1 MQVRKGRVVS
11 RRSLYE
17 ARRYV
22 LGAAALELALAPSRA
37 VRGRLLLGVG
47 LACLVFFRDPPRSI
61 EREPD
66 TIYAPADGVVVE
78 VGAASDPWLPGGEV
92 VRIAT
97 FLALYDVHVTRSP
110 TSGRIAAAEES
121 AGGFAPAFLGR
132 ARGNRRKRLAIDDG
146 PRRVVLVQ
154 FAGMLARRI
163 SSWAW
168 LGDRV
173 EAGQRIALIHLGSRA
188 DVLFPA
194 ADAHAAVHVGRRVRA
209 GVTPIARYHGA
220 EATT

>member
-1 MQVRKGRVVS
+1 MSWRCLR
-11 RRSLYE
+11 E

-22 LGAAALELALAPSRA
+22 LGAAVLELALAPLRRL
-37 VRGRLLLGVG
+37 RGRLLVGVG
-47 LACLVFFRDPPRSI
+47 LACLALFRDPPRTVG
-61 EREPD
+61 REPD

-78 VGAASDPWLPGGEV
+78 VSTVSDPWLAAGEA
-92 VRIAT
+92 VRIGT
-97 FLALYDVHVTRSP
+97 FLALYDVHVNRSP
-110 TSGRIAAAEES
+110 VSGRIAAAEETT
-121 AGGFAPAFLGR
+121 GGFAPAFLSR
-132 ARGNRRKRLAIDDG
+132 ARGNHRKRLAIDDG
-146 PRRVVLVQ
+146 SRRVVLVQ

-173 EAGQRIALIHLGSRA
+173 DAGQRIALIHLGSRA

-194 ADAHAAVHVGRRVRA
+194 AEARALVDVGRRVRA
-209 GVTPIARYHGA
+209 GVTPIARYHGG

>member
-1 MQVRKGRVVS
+1 VS
-11 RRSLYE
+11 WRCLRE

-22 LGAAALELALAPSRA
+22 LGAAALELALAPLRRL
-37 VRGRLLLGVG
+37 RGRLLVGVG
-47 LACLVFFRDPPRSI
+47 LACLAFFRDPPRKVG
-61 EREPD
+61 REPD

-78 VGAASDPWLPGGEV
+78 VNTVSDPWLVAGEA
-92 VRIAT
+92 VRIGT
-97 FLALYDVHVTRSP
+97 FLALYDVHVNRSP
-110 TSGRIAAAEES
+110 VSGRIAAAEETT
-121 AGGFAPAFLGR
+121 GGFAPAFLRR
-132 ARGNRRKRLAIDDG
+132 ARGNHRKRLAIDDG
-146 PRRVVLVQ
+146 SRRVVLVQ

-194 ADAHAAVHVGRRVRA
+194 AEARALVDVGRRVRA
-209 GVTPIARYHGA
+209 GVTPIARYHVV